1 METALS
7 VQSGRWV
14 LAAITVLVG
23 AAAAALLAAG
33 LPLHGLVLGAA
44 VLFPYLLYLAFT
56 RPLAF
61 PFGLYVL
68 LVPIDNILSFGSF
81 GTITKLLG
89 IVSGAFLLLWIVRRG
104 VHTAPL
110 KAQLLPLVLLILW
123 MFVSV
128 YWALDQR
135 VAVGIIPTYAGLML
149 LFVALTFT
157 PLSARD
163 FQAILVCVIVGGIGA
178 AAYGANVFFHHPNQ
192 EQLDTGR
199 LIIEVGNS
207 SIDPN
212 HFANSLLFPAA
223 ALGIWALRTARA
235 YAKVAGL
242 AGSGL
247 MLAAIMYSGSRE
259 ALAAFAAIVVYYFLR
274 TRYRVQVALA
284 ALAAFAAAVS
294 TQTTMWT
301 RFSTVFLT
309 GGSGRTSIWAVA
321 IEAAKHRL
329 LQGYGI
335 GNFEQAYDLYYLAVP
350 QAYPYG
356 WSSPAHNIIFHY
368 VVEIG
373 LVGMLLILWFYG
385 SFFFSLRSVKRGSP
399 LYDYRVMLEASL
411 IAIAIV
417 AFNIDLFTY
426 KYAWL
431 VFSAAALL
439 CNAAAYQQQREEI
452 LAQSSDMMAE
462 RPLRA

>member
-1 METALS
+1 M
-7 VQSGRWV
+7 
-14 LAAITVLVG
+14 
-23 AAAAALLAAG
+23 
-33 LPLHGLVLGAA
+33 LPLA
-44 VLFPYLLYLAFT
+44 
-56 RPLAF
+56 
-61 PFGLYVL
+61 
-68 LVPIDNILSFGSF
+68 
-81 GTITKLLG
+81 
-89 IVSGAFLLLWIVRRG
+89 
-104 VHTAPL
+104 
-110 KAQLLPLVLLILW
+110 LLILW
-123 MFVSV
+123 MFASV

-135 VAVGIIPTYAGLML
+135 VAVSIIPTYAGLIL
-149 LFVALTFT
+149 LFVALTLT

-163 FQAILVCVIVGGIGA
+163 FQAIIVCVVVGGIGA
-178 AAYGANVFFHHPNQ
+178 AAYGANVFFHNPTQ

-199 LIIEVGNS
+199 LIIQFGES
-207 SIDPN
+207 SDRPKP
-212 HFANSLLFPAA
+212 FCELAA
-223 ALGIWALRTARA
+223 VSGGGTWTMGAQNGSRI
-235 YAKVAGL
+235 YAKTAGI

-284 ALAAFAAAVS
+284 AIAALAAAVS

-335 GNFEQAYDLYYLAVP
+335 GNFEQAYDLYYLTVP

-356 WSSPAHNIIFHY
+356 FSSPAHNIIFHY

-373 LVGMLLILWFYG
+373 IVGMLLILWFYG
-385 SFFFSLRSVKRGSP
+385 SFFFSLRNIKRDSP
-399 LYDYRVMLEASL
+399 LYDYRIMVEASL

-431 VFSAAALL
+431 VFAVAAFL
-439 CNAAAYQQQREEI
+439 CNAAFAQRQSEEIREE
-452 LAQSSDMMAE
+452 SSHMIAE